1 MEIKLPGLNTGNFHF
16 HLPGGDIHITG
27 KWFNYGIIFIVMILD
42 LNMWKN
48 QIFYEP
54 FVYGQYTDDEDY
66 IYTVSDRDFLA
77 NATAETLSYAWRW
90 SHNKPLTN
98 KTYGLEDQ
106 KMNSRYIGY
115 ALSAKGTAFIPSL
128 FAFAMFGI
136 LVKYFSKGGPPPKVA
151 PSVENDTTDAA
162 VEERNINDGITND
175 AELTSSM
182 PQIRESR
189 QSVASSESVFDA
201 NRTKNIGSFLSV
213 NSSRHGLNA
222 RRDDLD
228 SSRDNL
234 ESSRDFLN
242 SSRENL
248 SSSADNLE
256 SSRDDLHSAR
266 DDPES
271 SRDELRSSV
280 ENLAISPKGV
290 VSGTSSRPAWS
301 FDSPPKTTASKKGT
315 KRSGSSDIETTI
327 QNPQGSNDDQDK
339 ENMVQDFVQQL
350 SFLNLEGEDNQA
362 TSKDKDSSPEE
373 NNPSVD
379 SKDDRALSFGEL
391 FRRDPTRSSMS
402 QLSATSSDDE
412 DRHVDSNTDVKIT
425 NNSLQIPR
433 KK

>member
-115 ALSAKGTAFIPSL
+115 ALSEKGTAFIPSL

-280 ENLAISPKGV
+280 
-290 VSGTSSRPAWS
+290 
-301 FDSPPKTTASKKGT
+301 
-315 KRSGSSDIETTI
+315 
-327 QNPQGSNDDQDK
+327 
-339 ENMVQDFVQQL
+339 
-350 SFLNLEGEDNQA
+350 
-362 TSKDKDSSPEE
+362 
-373 NNPSVD
+373 
-379 SKDDRALSFGEL
+379 
-391 FRRDPTRSSMS
+391 
-402 QLSATSSDDE
+402 
-412 DRHVDSNTDVKIT
+412 
-425 NNSLQIPR
+425 
-433 KK
+433 